1 MSAVSYEDN
10 TTSGYHLEHPVH
22 QSGERIL
29 TIFKKLKC
37 VGRWGCLKL
46 QWIYCH
52 HLELSKATSR
62 IKVCLQAYPAK
73 MYYTGHLAK
82 PQFALHLLLDGGIQ
96 KQSSEGRTFIFI
108 VSLKHIADSY
118 WGCSFIPWQRPAS

>member
-1 MSAVSYEDN
+1 MFRCLQWAMKIIQLLAIILNIQYISQGREFWQSLKSYN
-10 TTSGYHLEHPVH
+10 A
-22 QSGERIL
+22 
-29 TIFKKLKC
+29 
-37 VGRWGCLKL
+37 WGGGGVWSFNE
-46 QWIYCH
+46 WIYCH

-82 PQFALHLLLDGGIQ
+82 PQFALHLLLNGGVQ

-118 WGCSFIPWQRPAS
+118 WGCSFIPW